1 MLAFLSELRKRNKL
15 LFNFGWFCLVG
26 VVFCMIQFQQDTTF
40 VAGINAWIK
49 PLKFFL
55 SIAIFSWTMAW
66 LLYLLE
72 AQRKVRIFS
81 RMVVVVLLFEL
92 AVITWQASNGR
103 LSHFNISTPL
113 YGALFSA
120 MGIAI
125 TLLSLWTGY
134 MAILFFKQKQFNISK
149 SYLWGIR
156 LGIILFVI
164 FSFEGGIMAARLA
177 HTVGN
182 VDGSPGIPLFNWSKE
197 YGDLRVAHFFGM
209 HSLQLLPLVGYYLC
223 SKNWQIFLFSSL
235 YTVFCIVMLM
245 QAFFKIPFIS

>member
-1 MLAFLSELRKRNKL
+1 MLAFLSELTKRNKL
-15 LFNFGWFCLVG
+15 LFRFGWFCLAG
-26 VVFCMIQFQQDTTF
+26 VVFCMIQFQRDTTF

-66 LLYLLE
+66 LLYHLE
-72 AQRKVRIFS
+72 AQGKVKIFS
-81 RMVVVVLLFEL
+81 RMVVLVLLFEL
-92 AVITWQASNGR
+92 VVITWQAANGR

-120 MGIAI
+120 MGIVI
-125 TLLSLWTGY
+125 TILSLWTGY
-134 MAILFFKQKQFNISK
+134 MAFLFFKQKKFNISN

-182 VDGSPGIPLFNWSKE
+182 VDGSPGLPLFNWSKE
-197 YGDLRVAHFFGM
+197 YGDLRVAHFLGM
-209 HSLQLLPLVGYYLC
+209 HALQLLPLVGYYLC
-223 SKNWQIFLFSSL
+223 TKNWQILLFSSL
-235 YTVFCIVMLM
+235 YTLFCVVTLV
-245 QAFFKIPFIS
+245 QAFFKIPFMS

>member
-1 MLAFLSELRKRNKL
+1 MLAFLSELKKRNKL
-15 LFNFGWFCLVG
+15 LFRFGWFCLAG
-26 VVFCMIQFQQDTTF
+26 AVFCMIQFQRDTTF

-66 LLYLLE
+66 LLYHLE
-72 AQRKVRIFS
+72 AQRKVRVFS
-81 RMVVVVLLFEL
+81 LMVVLVLLFEL
-92 AVITWQASNGR
+92 AVITWQAANGR

-125 TLLSLWTGY
+125 TILSLWTGY
-134 MAILFFKQKQFNISK
+134 MAFLFFKQKKFNISR

-182 VDGSPGIPLFNWSKE
+182 VDGSPGLPLLNWSKE

-223 SKNWQIFLFSSL
+223 TKNWQIFLFSSL
-235 YTVFCIVMLM
+235 YTLFCVVTMV
-245 QAFFKIPFIS
+245 QAFFKIPFMS